1 MLRVQGTYMNTAT
14 IANKEVKV
22 YRPSKSAARLKLVR
36 QLHMYLGTLFAP
48 SIIFFALSGSLQLF
62 GLHEIR
68 PGRAYQPPA
77 WVQKMGSIHKNQTL
91 SQRHGP
97 PPGFAAEQK
106 RLQEAGQARRAQPP
120 EGGRRNQQ
128 RVSNPFTLALKWF
141 FLATAVGLIFS
152 TLLGVY
158 MAFKF
163 NRNRV
168 LVAGVLFLGTAIPVA
183 LIAMMA

>member
-1 MLRVQGTYMNTAT
+1 MLCVQGAYMNTAM
-14 IANKEVKV
+14 IANKEVKA

-36 QLHMYLGTLFAP
+36 QLHLYLGTLFAP
-48 SIIFFALSGSLQLF
+48 AIIFFALSGSLQLF

-91 SQRHGP
+91 TLRHGP
-97 PPGFAAEQK
+97 PLSFANEQK
-106 RLQEAGQARRAQPP
+106 RQQEAGQARRPHP
-120 EGGRRNQQ
+120 LEGGRRNQQ

-141 FLATAVGLIFS
+141 FLATAVGLISS
-152 TLLGVY
+152 TLLGIY

-183 LIAMMA
+183 LIAMMP